1 MKKLFLASVIFI
13 GSVGAALAGGAFS
26 QYPQIGVPANTDCLS
41 FGNNGVCNQYRPA
54 GPNNLAGGAVIPSD
68 TNNPNGQNPQ
78 TVLIPA
84 VLTGSTTQDAA
95 PVAAATVTVVSG
107 TAKLLLDPAA
117 TLATLTVVLPP
128 ATALVDGEELSITS
142 SQTVTA
148 LTVTPGTGTTIAGTA
163 PSTVGANAPVN
174 LVYHA
179 ASAKWVGG

>member
-1 MKKLFLASVIFI
+1 MKKLFLAAVLLV
-13 GSVGAALAGGAFS
+13 GGAASAFAGGAFS
-26 QYPQIGVPANTDCLS
+26 QYPQVGVPANTDCLS
-41 FGNNGVCNQYRPA
+41 FGNNGVCNQFRPA
-54 GPNNLAGGAVIPSD
+54 GPNNLVGGAVVPSD
-68 TNNPNGQNPQ
+68 TNLPNGQNPQ

-95 PVAAATVTVVSG
+95 PLTGTTVALVPG

-117 TLATLTVVLPP
+117 TIAALTVTLPA

-148 LTVTPGTGTTIAGTA
+148 LTVTPGTGSTLAATVT
-163 PSTVGANAPVN
+163 TVGAGAPVN

-179 ASAKWVGG
+179 ATAKWVGG

>member
-1 MKKLFLASVIFI
+1 MKKLFLTAFLLV

-41 FGNNGVCNQYRPA
+41 FGNNGVCNQFRPA
-54 GPNNLAGGAVIPSD
+54 GPNNLVGGAVLPSD

-78 TVLIPA
+78 TVLVPA

-95 PVAAATVTVVSG
+95 PLTGTTVALVAG

-117 TLATLTVVLPP
+117 TIAALTVTLPP

-148 LTVTPGTGTTIAGTA
+148 LTVTPGTGSTLIPTITTVTSSA
-163 PSTVGANAPVN
+163 PIN

-179 ASAKWVGG
+179 ATAKWVGG